1 MLGKVEKVPT
11 KLNTSCQRTYEFLQG
26 KWPGAQLDILLWG
39 GQGGK
44 FFFATPLNIFRGGQ
58 EKCVLYSNNKKLTL
72 PTGYS
77 VSQDS

>member
-1 MLGKVEKVPT
+1 MTGIRRATRHFVK
-11 KLNTSCQRTYEFLQG
+11 
-26 KWPGAQLDILLWG
+26 G

-44 FFFATPLNIFRGGQ
+44 FFLPPPLNIFRGGQ

-77 VSQDS
+77 VSQNSWIAKLQNRVDFLPPPTGGGKTS